1 MCPRAELPATFEDLP
16 FTRRAALQQGVPRRR
31 LSADDLTHPFHGV
44 RAHRDVDGDIHWLCR
59 AYCERMRAGNCF
71 SHMTAAA
78 IRGLPLPAYATAGAA
93 IHVAS
98 LPGRRAPEGKGII
111 GHRLSV
117 DAEPVS
123 DHVHFDHRR
132 GEMFAL
138 PVVSPRTM
146 FAQLAAVLDPED
158 LVAIGDAMVGGEE
171 PLISIP
177 DLMQLKNSRRGWKGR
192 GNAVA
197 ALDQIRAGSR
207 SRPESI
213 LRLQLVR
220 AGLPEPELNREV
232 LDDAGVAIARPDLL
246 WPAFRTLIEYESD
259 LHRVSKGK
267 FRSDI
272 TRFERYA
279 DADWSSLRAHADDVF
294 GDPNPF
300 VTRVARR
307 LSSRGWEARVRLRRV
322 HAARA

>member
-1 MCPRAELPATFEDLP
+1 MCPRAELPAELENLP

-44 RAHRDVDGDIHWLCR
+44 RAHRNVGGDIRWLCR

-71 SHMTAAA
+71 SHTTAAA
-78 IRGLPLPAYATAGAA
+78 IRGLPLPAYATADAA

-98 LPGRRAPEGKGII
+98 PPGRRAPEGRGII

-123 DHVHFDHRR
+123 DHLHFDHRR

-146 FAQLAAVLDPED
+146 FAQLTAVLAPDD
-158 LVAIGDAMVGGEE
+158 LVAIGDAMVGGEK
-171 PLISIP
+171 PLISIA
-177 DLMQLKNSRRGWKGR
+177 DLMQLKDSRRGWKGR

-197 ALDQIRAGSR
+197 ALEQIRRGSR
-207 SRPESI
+207 SRPESL
-213 LRLQLVR
+213 LRLQIIR
-220 AGLPEPELNREV
+220 AGLPEPELNLEV
-232 LDDAGVAIARPDLL
+232 FDDTTGVAIARPDPA
-246 WPAFRTLIEYESD
+246 WPRYRALVEGD
-259 LHRVSKGK
+259 LHRTSRGK

-272 TRFERYA
+272 SRFERYS
-279 DADWSSLRAHADDVF
+279 DADWSSMRAHAGDVF
-294 GDPNPF
+294 GDPNPLIE
-300 VTRVARR
+300 RIARR
-307 LSSRGWEARVRLRRV
+307 LRARGWTSSVALRHV
-322 HAARA
+322 HAAIP